1 MKTLTIREEVYEKL
15 VKLKKE
21 GESFS
26 DLLERILEERRPS
39 LRDFAGIL
47 KDSEWLDELDREI
60 LESRKSIKVRGSSQ
74 CSS

>member
-39 LRDFAGIL
+39 FRDFAGIL

>member
-47 KDSEWLDELDREI
+47 KDSEWLDELDKEI
-60 LESRKSIKVRGSSQ
+60 LKSRRSIKVRGSS
-74 CSS
+74 